1 MLGKSQAFDRVP
13 FFWTRNYNKSIQY
26 VGYAQE
32 FDEVFVQ
39 GDPLSGKPFV
49 AHYIKDNKVLAASGF
64 FASGA
69 IMTYL
74 EALQQNIMPSG
85 SDIKSGKETVET
97 IRKRLNEIPGSRCT
111 REACCHK

>member
-1 MLGKSQAFDRVP
+1 MAF
-13 FFWTRNYNKSIQY
+13 
-26 VGYAQE
+26 
-32 FDEVFVQ
+32 
-39 GDPLSGKPFV
+39 
-49 AHYIKDNKVLAASGF
+49 YIKNDKILAVAGESKPLE
-64 FASGA
+64 
-69 IMTYL
+69 IVTYL